1 MRLFVDGSS
10 HPEDSSI
17 SAYIAAATDATENY
31 TQLSLAQRTVTLKAE
46 RFSKEMELP
55 VYPVLSVESITYLDR
70 EGDEQALTD
79 FRFIGDQIPAMLEID
94 SPPSVKEG
102 GRNITVTLTA
112 GYPSNDSPP
121 SADLVPDGIKQAIM
135 LMTGH
140 FFENRESVVIGTI
153 TSEVPQSFEYLL
165 HPYRVIGV

>member
-1 MRLFVDGSS
+1 
-10 HPEDSSI
+10 
-17 SAYIAAATDATENY
+17 
-31 TQLSLAQRTVTLKAE
+31 
-46 RFSKEMELP
+46 MELP
-55 VYPVLSVESITYLDR
+55 VYPVRSVESITYLDR
-70 EGDEQALTD
+70 EGDEQTLAE

-94 SPPSVKEG
+94 SPPTVKDG

-121 SADLVPDGIKQAIM
+121 SSDLVPDGIKQAIM

-140 FFENRESVVIGTI
+140 FFENRESVVLGSTA
-153 TSEVPQSFEYLL
+153 THVPQSFEYLL